1 MQNSRQFYINGV
13 WVDPYEANDFA
24 VENPA
29 TGETVNTISLGS
41 AADVDRAVAA
51 ARDAFAS
58 YSQTSREERLALLE
72 RVREVYKKRY
82 NDMAVAIS
90 TEMGAPKTLA
100 ETAQAWCGLHHI
112 EEGIKAL
119 KNFSFE
125 DELEGARVVKEP
137 IGVCALITPWNWPV
151 NQIALKVVPALATGC
166 TMVLKPSE
174 IAPLS
179 ALLWTE
185 IMHEAGVP
193 AGVYNMVNGDG
204 LGVGAPLSCH
214 SDVDMVT
221 FTGSTRAGAAITKA
235 AADTVKQVAL
245 ELGGKSPNIILDD
258 ANLKK
263 AVTAGVLHCMEN
275 TGQSCNAPTR
285 MLVPK
290 SLYNEAA
297 EIARNVAESVE
308 VGDPGEKGDHIG
320 PLVSRVHFEKV
331 QGLIQKGIDEGA
343 KLLCGG
349 VGRPDGYDKGYF
361 TRPTVFADVNND
373 MTIARQE
380 IFGPVLCLI
389 PYEGDEEAVAIGNDT
404 PYGLSAYVQG
414 EPAHALR
421 IANRIK
427 AGMVHINGSS
437 LTAGGPFGGYKQ
449 SGNGREGG
457 AFGFED
463 FLEIKIINGFGSL

>member
-1 MQNSRQFYINGV
+1 MENSRQFYINGA
-13 WVDPYEANDFA
+13 WVNPLEANDFA

-29 TGETVNTISLGS
+29 TGEVVNTISLGS
-41 AADVDRAVAA
+41 SADVDRAVAA
-51 ARDAFAS
+51 AREAFDS

-72 RVREVYKKRY
+72 RMKEVYKKRY

-100 ETAQAWCGLHHI
+100 ETAQTWCGLHHI

-119 KNFSFE
+119 KDFSFE
-125 DELEGARVVKEP
+125 SELHGARVVKEP

-151 NQIALKVVPALATGC
+151 NQVALKVVPALATGC

-179 ALLWTE
+179 GLLWTE

-204 LGVGAPLSCH
+204 PGVGAPLSCH
-214 SDVDMVT
+214 PDVDMVT
-221 FTGSTRAGAAITKA
+221 FTGSTRAGSAITKA
-235 AADTVKQVAL
+235 SADTVKRVAL

-258 ANLKK
+258 ANLPK
-263 AVTAGVLHCMEN
+263 AVKAGILHCMDN

-290 SLYNEAA
+290 PLYDEAC
-297 EIARNVAESVE
+297 EIARNVAEKVA
-308 VGDPGEKGDHIG
+308 VGDPTEEGRHIG

-343 KLLCGG
+343 RLLCGG
-349 VGRPDGYDKGYF
+349 VGRPDGFQKGYF
-361 TRPTVFADVNND
+361 TRPTVFADVSND
-373 MTIARQE
+373 MAIARQE
-380 IFGPVLCLI
+380 IFGPVLCMI

-414 EPAHALR
+414 EPEHALR
-421 IANRIK
+421 IASRIK
-427 AGMVHINGSS
+427 AGMVHINGGGIVP
-437 LTAGGPFGGYKQ
+437 GGPFGGYKQ

-463 FLEIKIINGFGSL
+463 FLETKIINGF

>member
-1 MQNSRQFYINGV
+1 MENNRQFYINGA
-13 WVDPYEANDFA
+13 WVDPLESNDFA

-29 TGETVNTISLGS
+29 TGEVVDTISLGS
-41 AADVDRAVAA
+41 SADVDRAVAA
-51 ARDAFAS
+51 ARAAFDS
-58 YSQTSREERLALLE
+58 YSRTSRDERLALLE
-72 RVREVYKKRY
+72 RVRDVYKKRY

-125 DELEGARVVKEP
+125 EALGEARVVQEP
-137 IGVCALITPWNWPV
+137 IGVCALITPWNWPI

-179 ALLWTE
+179 GLVWTE

-214 SDVDMVT
+214 PDVDMVT
-221 FTGSTRAGAAITKA
+221 FTGSTRAGSAITKA
-235 AADTVKQVAL
+235 AADTVKRVAL

-258 ANLKK
+258 ANLAK
-263 AVTAGVLHCMEN
+263 AVKAGVLHCMDN

-290 SLYNEAA
+290 SLYDEAVD
-297 EIARNVAESVE
+297 IARNVAENVA
-308 VGDPGEKGDHIG
+308 VGDPREEGQHIG

-343 KLLCGG
+343 RLLCGG
-349 VGRPDGYDKGYF
+349 VGRPEGYENGYF
-361 TRPTVFADVNND
+361 TKPTVFADVSND

-389 PYEGDEEAVAIGNDT
+389 PYEGDEEAIAIGNDT

-414 EPAHALR
+414 ETQHALR
-421 IANRIK
+421 IASRIK
-427 AGMVHINGSS
+427 AGMLHINCSDT
-437 LTAGGPFGGYKQ
+437 TAGGPFGGYKQ

-457 AFGFED
+457 AYGFED
-463 FLEIKIINGFGSL
+463 FLETKIINGF

>member
-1 MQNSRQFYINGV
+1 MQNSRKFYINGA
-13 WVDPYEANDFA
+13 WVEPVGANDFP

-29 TGETVNTISLGS
+29 TGEAVDTISLGS
-41 AADVDRAVAA
+41 AVDVDIAVAA
-51 ARDAFAS
+51 ARGAFES
-58 YSQTSREERLALLE
+58 YSQTSIEERLALLE
-72 RVREVYKKRY
+72 RMAEVYKKRY
-82 NDMAVAIS
+82 DEMAMAIS

-125 DELEGARVVKEP
+125 DELGGARVLKEP

-151 NQIALKVVPALATGC
+151 NQVALKVVPALATGC

-179 ALLWTE
+179 SLLWTE

-204 LGVGAPLSCH
+204 PGVGAPLSCH
-214 SDVDMVT
+214 PDVDMVT

-235 AADTVKQVAL
+235 AADSVKRVAL

-258 ANLKK
+258 ANLEE
-263 AVTAGVLHCMEN
+263 AVKTGVLHCMNN
-275 TGQSCNAPTR
+275 TGQSCNCPSR
-285 MLVPK
+285 MLVPG
-290 SLYNEAA
+290 SLYDEATD
-297 EIARNVAESVE
+297 IARQVAESVA
-308 VGDPGEKGDHIG
+308 VGDPREEGEHIG
-320 PLVSRVHFEKV
+320 PLVSGVHFDKV
-331 QGLIQKGIDEGA
+331 QALIQKGIDEGA
-343 KLLCGG
+343 RLLCGG
-349 VGRPDGYDKGYF
+349 VGRPDGFEKGYF
-361 TRPTVFADVNND
+361 TRPTVFADVSND
-373 MTIARQE
+373 MAIAQQE
-380 IFGPVLCLI
+380 IFGPVLCMI

-404 PYGLSAYVQG
+404 PYGLSGYVQG
-414 EPAHALR
+414 ETEHAQR

-427 AGMVHINGSS
+427 AGMIHINGSG

-463 FLEIKIINGFGSL
+463 FLETKIINGF

>member
-1 MQNSRQFYINGV
+1 MENSRQFYINGA
-13 WVDPYEANDFA
+13 WVDPLAANDFA

-29 TGETVNTISLGS
+29 TGAAVNTISLGTT
-41 AADVDRAVAA
+41 ADVDRAVAA
-51 ARDAFAS
+51 ARAAFDS
-58 YSQTSREERLALLE
+58 YSQTSRDERLALLE
-72 RVREVYKKRY
+72 RVRDVYKKRY

-125 DELEGARVVKEP
+125 EELKGAHVVKEP

-179 ALLWTE
+179 GLVWTE

-204 LGVGAPLSCH
+204 QGVGAPLSCH
-214 SDVDMVT
+214 PDVDMVT
-221 FTGSTRAGAAITKA
+221 FTGSTRAGSAITKA
-235 AADTVKQVAL
+235 AADTVKRVAL

-258 ANLKK
+258 ANLDESVK
-263 AVTAGVLHCMEN
+263 AGVFHCMHN

-290 SLYNEAA
+290 SLYAEAT
-297 EIARNVAESVE
+297 EIARDFAENVA
-308 VGDPGEKGDHIG
+308 VGDPTDEGDHIG
-320 PLVSRVHFEKV
+320 PLVSGVHFEKV

-343 KLLCGG
+343 RLLCGG
-349 VGRPDGYDKGYF
+349 VGRPDGFEAGYF
-361 TRPTVFADVNND
+361 TRPTVFADVSND

-380 IFGPVLCLI
+380 IFGPVLCII

-404 PYGLSAYVQG
+404 PYGLSAYIQG

-427 AGMVHINGSS
+427 AGMVHINGAG
-437 LTAGGPFGGYKQ
+437 LTPGGPFGGYKQ

-463 FLEIKIINGFGSL
+463 FLEIKIINGF